1 MFQIRLQNIW
11 LGFNPVK
18 VLLTG
23 HTGFKG
29 SWLTLMLKAKGHEIY
44 GISLD
49 PETNSLFNQATV
61 SKFLKKDSR
70 IDIRDQRKLQ
80 SEIESADPDVII
92 HLAAQSLVPE
102 SYTNPVFTFE
112 TNILGTI
119 NVLEST
125 RRLSN
130 LRATLIITT
139 DKVYKNKGQLQGYK
153 ESDELGGVDPYSASK
168 AAADLLTQSWRNS
181 FGKSPISIARAGNV
195 IGGGDWS
202 RYRIIPDIVRS
213 IQSGSE
219 LILRYPE
226 SIRPWQHVLDCLN
239 GYLQVIEHQIAYGIQ
254 GEWNFGPSDGES
266 LDVKGLVEKF
276 CHELNSSIPI
286 TMSKTAYEEAHILR
300 LDSSAS
306 RQKLAWAEKLDLN
319 QTIKWTANWYRNME
333 DKNFT
338 MSQVENFLA
347 I

>member
-1 MFQIRLQNIW
+1 M
-11 LGFNPVK
+11 K

-29 SWLTLMLKAKGHEIY
+29 SWLTLMLKAKGHDVY

-49 PETNSLFNQATV
+49 PESDSLFNQATV
-61 SKFLKKDSR
+61 SRYLQKDCR
-70 IDIRDQRKLQ
+70 IDIRDQKNLK
-80 SEIESADPDVII
+80 SEIESVDPDVII
-92 HLAAQSLVPE
+92 HLAAQSLVTE
-102 SYTNPVFTFE
+102 SYINPVFTFE
-112 TNILGTI
+112 TNILGTV

-125 RRLSN
+125 RRLKN

-139 DKVYKNKGQLQGYK
+139 DKVYKNKGQSHGYK
-153 ESDELGGVDPYSASK
+153 ESDELGGNDPYSASK

-181 FGKSPISIARAGNV
+181 FGVSPISIARGGNV

-202 RYRIIPDIVRS
+202 RDRLIPDIVRAIHNS
-213 IQSGSE
+213 TE
-219 LILRYPE
+219 LILRYPD

-239 GYLQVIEHQIAYGIQ
+239 GYLTLIEYQISHGIQ
-254 GEWNFGPSDGES
+254 GEWNFGPAEGET

-276 CHELNSSIPI
+276 CQELSGPIPVTTI
-286 TMSKTAYEEAHILR
+286 KAANEEAHILR

-306 RQKLAWAEKLDLN
+306 RQKLEWAEKLDIE
-319 QTIKWTANWYRNME
+319 QTIKWTADWYRNMD
-333 DKNFT
+333 DKNFS

-347 I
+347 R